1 VRPNPPHAVAD
12 ASKALSRL
20 AARPPLRTRQ
30 NKNGAGSVDPT
41 PRILSP
47 YYPESQ
53 IDVVLPI
60 QESMDFAR
68 GLKMQRSFASLRM
81 TAGRVETSKLYIAAG
96 MSDLRLKL
104 PKDLGKILALRRR

>member
-1 VRPNPPHAVAD
+1 MQARP
-12 ASKALSRL
+12 L
-20 AARPPLRTRQ
+20 AAWPRGRPSERAKTKMSQGPYALRQRFCL
-30 NKNGAGSVDPT
+30 P
-41 PRILSP
+41 I
-47 YYPESQ
+47 YPESQ

-60 QESMDFAR
+60 EESMDFAR

-96 MSDLRLKL
+96 MSDLRLRL